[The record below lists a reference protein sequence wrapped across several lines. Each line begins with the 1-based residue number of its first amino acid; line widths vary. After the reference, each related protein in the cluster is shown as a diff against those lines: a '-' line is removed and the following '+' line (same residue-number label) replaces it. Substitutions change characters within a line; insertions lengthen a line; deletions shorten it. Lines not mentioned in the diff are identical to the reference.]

1 MVTPEMSDLPVHR
14 TSASTDTVW
23 SDDAFRV
30 PNSMMR
36 QVIAHLESALPHEGC
51 GLLAVPAGVDWPGE
65 AVKFYPGTNADRS
78 STRFTMDPAEVLA
91 AFKEMRFSD
100 WELGAI
106 VHSHPASPP
115 IPSPTDLREAYY
127 PDALMLIVS
136 FAGPIPEARAW
147 RISGDPGDRQF
158 AECPLSIE

>member
-1 MVTPEMSDLPVHR
+1 MSDLPVHR
-14 TSASTDTVW
+14 TSASTDAVGLGG
-23 SDDAFRV
+23 AFRV
-30 PNSMMR
+30 PESMMR

-51 GLLAVPAGVDWPGE
+51 GLLAVPAGADWPGE
-65 AVKFYPGTNADRS
+65 AVTFYPGTNADRS

-91 AFKEMRFSD
+91 AFKDMRAND

-115 IPSPTDLREAYY
+115 IPSPTDLREAYD

-147 RISGDPGDRQF
+147 RISGK
-158 AECPLSIE
+158 AEYRHVFECKLVTD